1 MFGGDHT
8 TRFWRATVLAM
19 LVSLVVGGVG
29 TTASAGTATDDES
42 VLGQGGGSLILVL
55 DGSGSMKESAGDGRT
70 RMEAAKDGL
79 NGVIDK
85 LPQDSKAGLR
95 VYGSTIEDGQGSCTD
110 SELLAPVEDV
120 DAGALKAGVNK
131 LKPLGNTPI
140 AYSLKKAYADLP
152 SKGPRSIV
160 LVSDGE
166 ENCGG
171 DPCKVARDLK
181 KKGAD
186 FYVDV
191 VGLQLKGKS
200 RNQMTCIASAGGGT
214 YYDVKDLKQ
223 LTSTLTRTSVR
234 AARGYEPAGLP
245 IEGGTSVEQGAK
257 ADDGQW
263 LDTIGDTG
271 EEFYELPDP
280 GKGTLH
286 VSASTPPSL
295 RSDTAAERLEVDVLS
310 GDGTECGPGAK
321 GFVQGASNAGS
332 PLVVGYSATP
342 ELRKS
347 CGDGPYLARVTAP
360 DVQDVQPLE
369 VLVRSEPAVTTTKGL
384 PPGFTDGSGF
394 SDDTEGQSPSGEPVS
409 VVGGPNFSSAP
420 PTEPGRYADAILA
433 GETLFYRVP
442 DVAWG
447 QQAIC
452 DFTLGSASQAEGAL
466 GDPGFFMPMR
476 SRIFGPLKAP
486 VVDTTSTKNT
496 ARYNGSDDATMH
508 VATPPVAYLN
518 RESTQEAPKASSLD
532 GDFYCSVTALAISNA
547 NPDAV
552 GEIPVTLDVSITG
565 EATGEPEYASEPKEP
580 ANDQQADDSG
590 LGWPWIL
597 GGLVVLAA
605 LAAGLLAALRRRRGQ
620 GAAESAP
627 SPGEVD
633 AGPGT

>member
-1 MFGGDHT
+1 MLGGDRTVWSCRAVIVALLLGLIAGFDT
-8 TRFWRATVLAM
+8 TTSAN
-19 LVSLVVGGVG
+19 
-29 TTASAGTATDDES
+29 TAVAADDES

-55 DGSGSMKESAGDGRT
+55 DGSGSMKEPAGDGRT

-79 NGVIDK
+79 TGVIDK

-95 VYGSTIEDGQGSCTD
+95 VYGSTIEDGEGSCTD
-110 SELLAPVEDV
+110 SELLAPVDDV
-120 DAGALKAGVNK
+120 DPAALKAGVNK

-152 SKGPRSIV
+152 SEGPRSIV

-181 KKGAD
+181 KKGAE

-223 LTSTLTRTSVR
+223 LTSTLTRSSVR
-234 AARGYEPAGLP
+234 AARGYEPAGIP
-245 IEGGTSVEQGAK
+245 IEGGTSVEQGTDI
-257 ADDGQW
+257 DDGQW

-271 EEFYELPDP
+271 DEFYELPDP
-280 GKGTLH
+280 GKGTMH

-295 RSDTAAERLEVDVLS
+295 ESATAAERLEVNVTS
-310 GDGTECGPGAK
+310 ADGTECGPGAN

-332 PLVVGYSATP
+332 PLVVGYSLTP

-347 CGDGPYLARVTAP
+347 CGEGPYVARVTAP

-369 VLVRSEPAVTTTKGL
+369 VLVRSEPEVTTTKGL
-384 PPGFTDGSGF
+384 PPGFTEGSGF
-394 SDDTEGQSPSGEPVS
+394 SDDAEGEEPSGEPVS

-420 PTEPGRYADAILA
+420 PTEPGRYSDSVLA

-442 DVAWG
+442 DVGWG

-452 DFTLGSASQAEGAL
+452 DFTLGSTSQAEGVLAE
-466 GDPGFFMPMR
+466 PGFAMPVR
-476 SRIFGPLKAP
+476 SRIFGPLKSP
-486 VVDTTSTKNT
+486 VVDSAATTNV
-496 ARYNGSDDATMH
+496 ARYDGAKDATTH
-508 VATPPVAYLN
+508 VATPAVAYQN
-518 RESTQEAPKASSLD
+518 RESTQEPSKATALD
-532 GDFYCSVTALAISNA
+532 GDFYCSITPLAISNA
-547 NPDAV
+547 EPGDV
-552 GEIPVTLDVSITG
+552 GEIPVTLDVSVTG
-565 EATGEPEYASEPKEP
+565 DAAGEPEYASDPNAP
-580 ANDQQADDSG
+580 ADDEDDNAGMG
-590 LGWPWIL
+590 LGWVWGL
-597 GGLVVLAA
+597 GGLVALAA
-605 LAAGLLAALRRRRGQ
+605 LAAGLLAALRRRRGN
-620 GAAESAP
+620 
-627 SPGEVD
+627 VD
-633 AGPGT
+633 AEPGT